1 MPRFNIA
8 RDLAKVVRQ
17 GLEKTGQTQRE
28 LATGAGTTTKH
39 VTMVLNGRSQASVQM
54 WQKLIDAAW
63 GGKPPESAAAAAA
76 AATTAPSE

>member
-1 MPRFNIA
+1 MPRFNVE

-17 GLEKTGQTQRE
+17 GLKKTGKTQRE

-39 VTMVLNGRSQASVQM
+39 VTMVLNGRSHASVQM

-63 GGKPPESAAAAAA
+63 DGEPDNEEETVDA
-76 AATTAPSE
+76 